1 MILKRCL
8 NVLTEMKALLL
19 VDIQNDFLPGGAL
32 EVEGGDQ
39 IIPLVNKIIEK
50 FELII
55 ATQDWHP
62 SDHKSFASQ
71 HEGKIPGDMIKLK
84 DLDQVLW
91 PDHCIQETAGAAFSK
106 ELNQNKIKK
115 IFVKG
120 IDTEID
126 SYSGF
131 YDNGHLRSTG
141 LGDYLRDAKVEE
153 IFIVGLATDYCVKFT
168 ALDSVTEGFKTYV
181 IADATKAVNLKP
193 DDYEAA
199 LVEMNQSG
207 TIILNSKDLL
217 SD

>member
-1 MILKRCL
+1 
-8 NVLTEMKALLL
+8 MKALLL

-39 IIPLVNKIIEK
+39 IIPVVNKIIEK

-71 HEGKIPGDMIKLK
+71 HEGKIPGDIIKLK
-84 DLDQVLW
+84 DIDQVLW
-91 PDHCIQETAGAAFSK
+91 PDHCIQGTAGAAFSK
-106 ELNQNKIKK
+106 ELNQNRIKK

-120 IDTEID
+120 IDPEID

-131 YDNGHLRSTG
+131 FDNGHLRSTG

-153 IFIVGLATDYCVKFT
+153 IFVVGLATDYCVKFT

-193 DDYEAA
+193 NDYEDA
-199 LVEMNQSG
+199 LAEMRQAG
-207 TIILNSKDLL
+207 AIILNSKELL